1 MADEIVSTQLAV
13 TGLDVFQSAFKSAD
27 KLLDG
32 FVSKVNE
39 AGSVAVKG
47 FEKIGS
53 SAVDAAEK
61 LVKITAAATAV
72 GVGVASAFGKVSLDA
87 FGNFE
92 QSMNGIAAVSDL
104 TQQQMDAL
112 TKSALDLGAKFP
124 VSAKDAADG
133 FGELAKA
140 GFSANEILA
149 SGTGLVTLAVAGQLS
164 MARSSDILTGAI
176 RGFGLAASDAQH
188 VVDLLAVTANASSVD
203 VSDLGE
209 SFKYVAPIAR
219 AAGFSIEDMSVALG
233 LMGNAMIKGSDA
245 GTALRAI
252 ITRMEAP
259 PKDAAAAMK
268 ALGISMTD
276 ANGKAKPFSELMDEL
291 RSKFAGLSEQQQ
303 VQLAKQLA
311 GADAMSGLLA
321 IVRAS
326 PADYD
331 AMTKAIKNADGQG
344 EKMMKTMSGGLKG
357 AIENMKGSIETL
369 QIKIGKLLAPA
380 SYCKAANAIAD
391 LANKAGELV
400 DKFSL
405 KRANPVGKLLS
416 ELLVRWE

>member
-1 MADEIVSTQLAV
+1 MADDTALVKL
-13 TGLDVFQSAFKSAD
+13 GLDGVDAFT
-27 KLLDG
+27 
-32 FVSKVNE
+32 
-39 AGSVAVKG
+39 KG
-47 FEKIGS
+47 FSTAGKSVLSFEKTVSSVGEKLANLGSSAASITVNGLEKIGNTALS
-53 SAVDAAEK
+53 AAEK
-61 LVKITAAATAV
+61 LAKIGVAAAAV
-72 GVGVASAFGKVSLDA
+72 GAGLATAFGKTSLDA

-311 GADAMSGLLA
+311 GQTLCLVCLPLSG
-321 IVRAS
+321 
-326 PADYD
+326 PAPPT
-331 AMTKAIKNADGQG
+331 MT
-344 EKMMKTMSGGLKG
+344 L
-357 AIENMKGSIETL
+357 
-369 QIKIGKLLAPA
+369 
-380 SYCKAANAIAD
+380 
-391 LANKAGELV
+391 
-400 DKFSL
+400 
-405 KRANPVGKLLS
+405 
-416 ELLVRWE
+416 